1 MKKIV
6 SGIGVL
12 VFALYMM
19 CTTAFATEGADV
31 TRLENLVA
39 VSQKERGLYWP
50 KEFEV
55 TSASNPKTF
64 SGKAEGSDLYL
75 NKGVTG
81 STKYWISINNNR
93 DE

>member
-31 TRLENLVA
+31 TRLEKKKEGYIGRKNLRLLVHRILKLFPEKQRA
-39 VSQKERGLYWP
+39 V
-50 KEFEV
+50 
-55 TSASNPKTF
+55 TCT
-64 SGKAEGSDLYL
+64 
-75 NKGVTG
+75 
-81 STKYWISINNNR
+81 
-93 DE
+93 